1 MLGHEGVVRA
11 LTIRLRERL
20 PQMVAQL
27 RAEVGADLFDLPNI
41 PPEQIHPSEVDAV
54 GKGLFPVFMVTQ
66 DGTGLQQSTRQ
77 VDVFADHD
85 EYQFRYRCRVMLW
98 ATGDSPEETEL
109 QRKRL
114 LLALRQTVLADRI
127 LYDNDGESAVVDHGY
142 MREQFSVLA
151 KDGMGKLLAG
161 AYLEIEVVA
170 NEILQH
176 NTGGPLAVF
185 DVSAEA
191 VQDAPAGS

>member
-11 LTIRLRERL
+11 LTVRLRERL

-27 RAEVGADLFDLPNI
+27 RAELQVDLPGLPDI

-54 GKGLFPVFMVTQ
+54 SKGYFPVFMVSQ

-85 EYQFRYRCRVMLW
+85 EYEFRYRCRIVFY
-98 ATGDSPEETEL
+98 ATGDSPERTEV

-114 LLALRQTVLADRI
+114 LLALRQTVLSDRI
-127 LYDNDGESAVVDHGY
+127 LYDEGGEHAYIDHGY
-142 MREQFSVLA
+142 MREQFSELA
-151 KDGMGKLLAG
+151 QDGTGKLLAG
-161 AYLEIEVVA
+161 AYLEIEIVT
-170 NEILQH
+170 NEILRH
-176 NTGGPLAVF
+176 NMGGPRAVF
-185 DVSAEA
+185 DVSAKA
-191 VQDAPAGS
+191 IQDSPAPI